1 MHFAIHTADNL
12 DSLAGL
18 VGTAPWARVDS
29 RGRGQEGHPA
39 VGHRVGKGPTG
50 LGQGKVEDFR
60 SSFGM
65 QNLSCR
71 KRKTNRRV
79 GLLSPQHTDSI
90 SDCSPV
96 DQSLT

>member
-18 VGTAPWARVDS
+18 VGTVPWVRVDS
-29 RGRGQEGHPA
+29 QGRGQEGHLA
-39 VGHRVGKGPTG
+39 VVHRVGKGPSG

-65 QNLSCR
+65 QNLSC
-71 KRKTNRRV
+71 
-79 GLLSPQHTDSI
+79 GAASPRTCRGQ
-90 SDCSPV
+90 
-96 DQSLT
+96 

>member
-18 VGTAPWARVDS
+18 VGTVPWVRVDS
-29 RGRGQEGHPA
+29 QGRGQEGHLA
-39 VGHRVGKGPTG
+39 VVHRVGKGPSG

-65 QNLSCR
+65 QNLSLEY
-71 KRKTNRRV
+71 
-79 GLLSPQHTDSI
+79 LLKQQTDFQP
-90 SDCSPV
+90 DHR
-96 DQSLT
+96 DRA

>member
-18 VGTAPWARVDS
+18 VGTVPWVRVDS
-29 RGRGQEGHPA
+29 QGRGQEGHLA
-39 VGHRVGKGPTG
+39 VVHRVGKGPSG

-65 QNLSCR
+65 QNLSC
-71 KRKTNRRV
+71 
-79 GLLSPQHTDSI
+79 GAASPRTCRGQIGRAH
-90 SDCSPV
+90 V
-96 DQSLT
+96 

>member
-18 VGTAPWARVDS
+18 VGMVPWVRADS
-29 RGRGQEGHPA
+29 QGRGQEGHLA
-39 VGHRVGKGPTG
+39 VVHRVGKGPSG

-79 GLLSPQHTDSI
+79 GLLSPQHIYSI
-90 SDCSPV
+90 SDCSPE